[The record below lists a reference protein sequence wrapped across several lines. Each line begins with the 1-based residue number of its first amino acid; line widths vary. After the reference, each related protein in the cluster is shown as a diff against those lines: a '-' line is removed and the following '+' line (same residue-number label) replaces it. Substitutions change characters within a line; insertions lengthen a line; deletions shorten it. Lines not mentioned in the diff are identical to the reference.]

1 MRQRNTNKFIIRR
14 QRRPNQR
21 PKYWNRWP
29 NKKNYEKIMCGRRR
43 RRQNKNQ
50 LYIYIWNII
59 NIIESHLKIK
69 QQQQQRKIENEA
81 KYII

>member
-1 MRQRNTNKFIIRR
+1 
-14 QRRPNQR
+14 
-21 PKYWNRWP
+21 
-29 NKKNYEKIMCGRRR
+29 MCGRR

-50 LYIYIWNII
+50 LYIWNII